1 MSTKTTDFDAVRL
14 RLASPKKILEWSYG
28 EVTRPETINYR
39 TQKPEKDG
47 LFCERIFGPT
57 KDFQCYCGK
66 YKKIRYKGIICDK
79 CGVEVTR
86 SIVRRERMG
95 HINLA
100 TPVSHIWFLRGRPSS
115 KIGLILD
122 LSAQELEK
130 VVYFGSYIITDVDE
144 EERKKALL
152 ETHKEYKARKRE
164 VKRKY
169 IELKQEMNKSKVRKK
184 MLKTKRKMVS
194 GEMPSLK
201 ETQDINKKMQGE
213 LEGLEQAKD
222 KAEEQ
227 LIHLSPKTIISELE
241 FRDLSMKYG
250 QVFKASIGTEAIRK
264 LLSRID
270 LRQEAEKLKKELEE
284 AHESRRKRIMK
295 VLKLTRGMIQAKIRP
310 EWMCLT
316 VIPVI
321 PPDLRPMVQLD
332 GGRFAASDLN
342 DLYRRVINR
351 NNRLKRLQELGA
363 PEVISRNEKRM
374 LQEAVDA
381 LLDNSARRSKEVTA
395 STGQRRKLRSL
406 ADMLKGKQGRFR
418 QNLLGKRVDY
428 SGRSVIVVGPEL
440 NLSECGLPKIMA
452 LELFKPFVIAKLI
465 SEEFTHS
472 VRSAGKLIE
481 QQDPCVWDMLE
492 EVSKNYP
499 VLLNRA
505 PTLHRLGIQSF
516 KPVLIEGKA
525 IQIHPMVCKA
535 FGADFDGDQMA
546 VHLPLTKEAKK
557 EAEEI
562 MASTSNLLKPAAGD
576 PIVTCDQDLVL
587 GFYYVTHIRSGCHGE
602 GKIFSTPEEAI
613 LALGLEM
620 IDIRAEIKVKIK
632 DKLIKTCVGRI
643 LFNRALPHDFP
654 FVNKTLGKKE
664 INKILGEIHQKFSQ
678 REVAKTVDKIKE
690 MGFKVVSKSGI
701 SWGMDD
707 LFSPRD
713 KQTLLELAD
722 KQVQKIYRQ
731 FREGLL
737 SESERHTKIVNVW
750 FAAQE
755 KIGNSVRKTLLPF
768 GPVYSIIISG
778 ARGSWSQVTQMA
790 GMKGL
795 VAGPTGEVIELPVRN
810 SLKDGLSNLEYFI
823 SSHGSRK
830 GMSDIALRTS
840 EAGYLTRRMVDVA
853 QDVVIREE
861 DCGDAEG
868 VEVSLDESREMEK
881 EFYLRIRGRV
891 LAADVVKPKNSK
903 EILVKTG
910 TLLDEKLAKM
920 IEDVGVKKVRIR
932 SVLTC
937 KIRGG
942 LCAKCYGWD
951 LSKNRLVKPGLA
963 VGIIAAQ
970 AIGEPGTQLTLY
982 SKHRVATAGG
992 DILQGLP
999 RVEELFEAHPPRGK
1013 AIISE
1018 IDGIVHIEKQERN
1031 QKILIQSKDPTKT
1044 KEYII
1049 PKQADLLVKNN
1060 AKISK
1065 GQPLMEGHF
1074 DLKDL
1079 FRISGKLACQ
1089 KYILKEVQW
1098 VYTSQGQNID
1108 DKHIEMI
1115 IRQMFSRIKIQDP
1128 RDTDLLPGDIISKDR
1143 FLEENSKVKETKG
1156 KPAVGQNLILGIS
1169 KAALSTESFLSAAS
1183 FQETAR
1189 VLIEAALTGK
1199 KDELLGLKEN
1209 VIIGKLIPA
1218 GTGFR
1223 RK

>member
-1 MSTKTTDFDAVRL
+1 
-14 RLASPKKILEWSYG
+14 
-28 EVTRPETINYR
+28 
-39 TQKPEKDG
+39 
-47 LFCERIFGPT
+47 
-57 KDFQCYCGK
+57 
-66 YKKIRYKGIICDK
+66 
-79 CGVEVTR
+79 
-86 SIVRRERMG
+86 
-95 HINLA
+95 
-100 TPVSHIWFLRGRPSS
+100 
-115 KIGLILD
+115 
-122 LSAQELEK
+122 
-130 VVYFGSYIITDVDE
+130 
-144 EERKKALL
+144 
-152 ETHKEYKARKRE
+152 
-164 VKRKY
+164 
-169 IELKQEMNKSKVRKK
+169 
-184 MLKTKRKMVS
+184 
-194 GEMPSLK
+194 
-201 ETQDINKKMQGE
+201 
-213 LEGLEQAKD
+213 
-222 KAEEQ
+222 
-227 LIHLSPKTIISELE
+227 
-241 FRDLSMKYG
+241 MKYG

-295 VLKLTRGMIQAKIRP
+295 VLKLTRSMIQAKIRP

-316 VIPVI
+316 VLPVI

-465 SEEFTHS
+465 SEGFTHS

-525 IQIHPMVCKA
+525 IQLHPMVCKA

-587 GFYYVTHIRSGCHGE
+587 GFYYVTHIKPGCHGE
-602 GKIFSTPEEAI
+602 GKIFSTPEKTI

-654 FVNKTLGKKE
+654 FVNKTLDKKE

-678 REVAKTVDKIKE
+678 KEVVKTLDKIKE

-707 LFSPRD
+707 LISPRD
-713 KQTLLELAD
+713 KQALLELTD
-722 KQVQKIYRQ
+722 RQVQKIYRQ

-737 SESERHTKIVNVW
+737 SESERHTKIINVW
-750 FAAQE
+750 FAVQE
-755 KIGNSVRKTLLPF
+755 KIEDSVKKTLLPF
-768 GPVYSIIISG
+768 SPVHSIIISG
-778 ARGSWSQVTQMA
+778 ARGSWSQATQMA

-795 VAGPTGEVIELPVRN
+795 VAGPSGEVIELPVRN
-810 SLKDGLSNLEYFI
+810 SLRDGLSSLEYFI

-861 DCGDAEG
+861 DCRDTEG
-868 VEVSLDESREMEK
+868 VEISLDESREMEK

-891 LAADVVKPKNSK
+891 LVADVVKPKNSK
-903 EILVKTG
+903 GILVKAG

-920 IEDVGVKKVRIR
+920 IDDAGVKKVRIR

-951 LSKNRLVKPGLA
+951 LSKNRLVKLGLA

-999 RVEELFEAHPPRGK
+999 RVEELFEAHSPRGK
-1013 AIISE
+1013 AIFSE
-1018 IDGIVHIEKQERN
+1018 IDGIVHIEEQERN

-1049 PKQADLLVKNN
+1049 PKQADLLVKDN
-1060 AKISK
+1060 AKVFR
-1065 GQPLMEGHF
+1065 GQSLMEGHF

-1079 FRISGKLACQ
+1079 FRISGKLTCQ
-1089 KYILKEVQW
+1089 KYILKEVQL

-1108 DKHIEMI
+1108 DKHIGVI
-1115 IRQMFSRIKIQDP
+1115 IRQMFSRVMILDP
-1128 RDTDLLPGDIISKDR
+1128 CDADLLPGDIISKDR
-1143 FLEENSKVKETKG
+1143 FLEENDKVKRMKD
-1156 KPAVGQNLILGIS
+1156 KPAVGRNLILGIS

-1189 VLIEAALTGK
+1189 VLIEAALVGK
-1199 KDELLGLKEN
+1199 EDKLSGLKEN

-1223 RK
+1223 KK